1 MKKYLILLPILLI
14 VIAIINNK
22 KIVEYILVKNLS
34 KIIDQKVTL
43 KLNKIDYF
51 SGNIEIFNIKI
62 KNQDNFFNDNIF
74 EAKKLKINLDITTIM
89 SDLVVVEN
97 LFISEPK
104 FYFEIR
110 SEKKI
115 DKGNELNDNLN
126 LLSKINTKDEPKI
139 YPEKKKDINFL
150 IAILNLKDSITYIKS
165 PKNSHNINV
174 ILSDMRFVNVGNSA
188 KKDRKKFQHYKDIM
202 KIILT
207 DAYLRITDE
216 DLKNLIKINY
226 DLK

>member
-139 YPEKKKDINFL
+139 YPEKKKI
-150 IAILNLKDSITYIKS
+150 
-165 PKNSHNINV
+165 
-174 ILSDMRFVNVGNSA
+174 
-188 KKDRKKFQHYKDIM
+188 
-202 KIILT
+202 
-207 DAYLRITDE
+207 
-216 DLKNLIKINY
+216 
-226 DLK
+226 